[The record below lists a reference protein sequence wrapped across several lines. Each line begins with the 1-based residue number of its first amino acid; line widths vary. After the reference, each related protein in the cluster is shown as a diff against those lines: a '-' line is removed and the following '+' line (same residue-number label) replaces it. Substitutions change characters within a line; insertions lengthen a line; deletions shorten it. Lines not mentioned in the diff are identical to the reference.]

1 MQATQ
6 ELLYTHIR
14 PLLKNV
20 PFSWLALLPVALLVD
35 PVLKILTRM
44 RYDSKIRVWRDC
56 HMYTLKKNSCTVTR

>member
-6 ELLYTHIR
+6 ELLYTHIQ

-44 RYDSKIRVWRDC
+44 RYVKLLIGCLDV
-56 HMYTLKKNSCTVTR
+56 